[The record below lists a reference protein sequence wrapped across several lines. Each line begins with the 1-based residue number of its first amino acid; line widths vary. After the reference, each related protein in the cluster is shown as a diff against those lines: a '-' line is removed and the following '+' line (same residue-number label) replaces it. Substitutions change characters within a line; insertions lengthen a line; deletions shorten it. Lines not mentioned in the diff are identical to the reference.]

1 MTLTELM
8 EKSREMVVNES
19 IEEMNRARL
28 KHYAM
33 GGPEITKQKMETLY
47 DLVYQSVKAK
57 NLIPIVTY
65 IEKIAGQRF
74 ESGFELQ
81 EVQTAINVLEES
93 IWRRILEEIPKDE
106 QPKALTLVSSIIGS
120 GKDTLARTWVTL
132 TKVDNNEENSKSGG
146 QNND

>member
-1 MTLTELM
+1 MILIELL
-8 EKSREMVVNES
+8 EKSRDIVVSES
-19 IEEMNRARL
+19 IEAMGRARL

-33 GGPEITKQKMETLY
+33 GGPENTKQKMETLY

-57 NLIPIVTY
+57 NLIPIVSY

-81 EVQTAINVLEES
+81 EVQTAINVLEEC
-93 IWRRILEEIPKDE
+93 IWTRILEEIPKEE

-120 GKDTLARTWVTL
+120 GKDSLARTWVNL
-132 TKVDNNEENSKSGG
+132 TKEDT
-146 QNND
+146 NDPNTKAAE